1 LSAKAGHD
9 DQIELLEIMPMKLT
23 DRLLAFMARYNLRRK
38 DLCAVLQTPRGTMT
52 HWLRDEATPPACML
66 ALMDILEQSA
76 EARRIAGI
84 RE

>member
-1 LSAKAGHD
+1 
-9 DQIELLEIMPMKLT
+9 MKLT
-23 DRLLAFMARYNLRRK
+23 DRLWAFMVRYNLRRK
-38 DLCAVLQTPRGTMT
+38 DLCEIPQTPRGTLT

-84 RE
+84 QE